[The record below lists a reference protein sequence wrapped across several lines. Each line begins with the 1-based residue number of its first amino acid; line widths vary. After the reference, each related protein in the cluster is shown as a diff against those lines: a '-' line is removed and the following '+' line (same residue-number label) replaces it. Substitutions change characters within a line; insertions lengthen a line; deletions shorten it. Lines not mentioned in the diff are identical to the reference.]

1 MMQRMFTFAF
11 MFSPDVLLTLL
22 IFQQNEHKWGKLI
35 IILLCLKYRA
45 VLRQKND
52 SNTKVFCETKRKL

>member
-1 MMQRMFTFAF
+1 MYSVHDAENVY

-45 VLRQKND
+45 VLRQK
-52 SNTKVFCETKRKL
+52 EKRFKHKSLL